1 MSIRLS
7 KVTRDLNVGMS
18 TLVEFLQKKGHVV
31 ENNPNTKI
39 TEEEYEMLVTAFSQD
54 MTLKKQAEQ
63 LVQERL
69 NRERQRAAETAPMAE
84 SAPAPAPVETP
95 APTPSPASTPPP
107 VAEQEEDR
115 LADLRPHL
123 KQVGKI

>member
-69 NRERQRAAETAPMAE
+69 YRERQRAAETAPKADE
-84 SAPAPAPVETP
+84 ETAPVVETKVKPQPVSAPVEIGR
-95 APTPSPASTPPP
+95 ASCRER
-107 VAEQEEDR
+107 V
-115 LADLRPHL
+115 
-123 KQVGKI
+123 